1 MEFNLYD
8 LATLLEVRRRQEDVK
23 VFWLNFFTRQVN
35 FETQYIDFERVNRRY
50 KKLAPFVAPNAQGR
64 VLTTQGSRLQRFAP
78 AYVKPKSVIDPQKV
92 LTRQVGEVP
101 YQPLSNAARRAAVI
115 AEETREHKSRLIN
128 RNEWL
133 AAQAVI
139 FGQVTI
145 SGEDYP
151 TQTVDFGRDAS
162 LTSVLAGAAKW
173 DQTTGKPL
181 DDIKLMRR
189 RAADLSGIIIRRVVF
204 GQNAWDLF
212 VTRLGLNEQQTSGNF
227 LDTRFRGSESEISR
241 LLDGFEGAEFA
252 GYLSGINGQG
262 RIECWVYSGT
272 YDDENGAAQPF
283 MNTNDVVGIGEFDGV
298 RCFGAIHDPRAGY
311 QALEVFMK
319 NYINEDPAAEYLL
332 SQSAPL
338 MVPGEPNATF
348 RIRVA

>member
-8 LATLLEVRRRQEDVK
+8 LATLLEVRRHQNDVP
-23 VFWLNFFTRQVN
+23 VFWLNFFQRQVN
-35 FETQYIDFERVNRRY
+35 FETQYIDFELVNRRY
-50 KKLAPFVAPNAQGR
+50 KRLAPFVAPNAQGR
-64 VLTTQGSRLQRFAP
+64 VLATQGSRLMRFAP

-92 LTRQVGEVP
+92 LVRQPGESI

-115 AEETREHKSRLIN
+115 AEETREHKTRLTN

-133 AAQAVI
+133 AANAVI
-139 FGQVTI
+139 FGSVTI
-145 SGEDYP
+145 AGEDYP

-162 LTSVLAGAAKW
+162 LTSVLVGAAQW
-173 DQTTGKPL
+173 DEATGNPL
-181 DDIKLMRR
+181 ADIKLMRR
-189 RAADLSGIIIRRVVF
+189 TAADLSGVIIRRVVF

-212 VTRLGLNEQQTSGNF
+212 VTRLGLNEPQTTGNL

-241 LLDGFEGAEFA
+241 LLDGFEGAEYA
-252 GYLSGINGQG
+252 GRITGVSGQG
-262 RIECWVYSGT
+262 SIECWVYSGT
-272 YDDENGAAQPF
+272 YDDDTGATQPF
-283 MNTNDVVGIGEFDGV
+283 MNTNDVVGVGEFDGV

-319 NYINEDPAAEYLL
+319 NYVNEDPAAEYLL